1 MKKVKLSAIKGW
13 QQQQQQSYKGLAL
26 VRIIPSPSFLIF
38 GFFVFASALA
48 SVFSGR

>member
-13 QQQQQQSYKGLAL
+13 QQQQSYKGLAL